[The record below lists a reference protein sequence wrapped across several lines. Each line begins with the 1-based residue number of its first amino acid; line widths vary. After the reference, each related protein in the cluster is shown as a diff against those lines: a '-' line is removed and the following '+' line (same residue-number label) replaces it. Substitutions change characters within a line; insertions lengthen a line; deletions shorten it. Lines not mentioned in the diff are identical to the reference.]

1 MTHAHT
7 VAGRLAITHSAQGH
21 GPRLA
26 ELVAGRTGKVLKA
39 LARGSGTGLSV
50 EGAFGL

>member
-21 GPRLA
+21 GRRVA
-26 ELVAGRTGKVLKA
+26 EVVSRRTGVVLRA
-39 LARGSGTGLSV
+39 LARGGQGVTV
-50 EGAFGL
+50 RDVFE